1 MLELMVPVGLIGGLL
16 ATDTIRSAFPADP
29 AGSVA
34 LIFANGVLMAFVLT
48 EMVREAVHIVSF
60 RMTA

>member
-1 MLELMVPVGLIGGLL
+1 MPLGLIGGLL
-16 ATDTIRSAFPADP
+16 ATDTIRTAFPADP

-34 LIFANGVLMAFVLT
+34 LIFANGILMAFVLT
-48 EMVREAVHIVSF
+48 EVVRETVHIVSF